1 MALIKRKQLNIG
13 DRAGSLGCQG
23 YWRLKV
29 DGRSYLSSRLAVF
42 YMTGEWPLS
51 EIDHK
56 DLDHANDRWNNLR
69 PATHSQNIANT
80 KAIAK
85 SGLKGALE
93 QASGRFMSRIRFQGK
108 LIYLGTFDTKEES
121 NAAYAKKA
129 KEFFGEFARVS

>member
-1 MALIKRKQLNIG
+1 MAKKAKAKKSIKRKSLTHDRLKELLNYCPDTEWWMALIKRKQLNIG

-69 PATHSQNIANT
+69 PATHSQNIANQT
-80 KAIAK
+80 C
-85 SGLKGALE
+85 
-93 QASGRFMSRIRFQGK
+93 
-108 LIYLGTFDTKEES
+108 
-121 NAAYAKKA
+121 
-129 KEFFGEFARVS
+129 